1 MDRPV
6 DEDERAAAEAW
17 EEGGAELERKVKKE
31 RQEKAKNK
39 DKQSLQDFRDW
50 QKEIRRKRQVVSERS
65 ERALRK
71 TSIRA
76 TRQLKLLSI
85 RSARSPPSCS
95 IKNAPRFASLRFA
108 SLLSAQ
114 EIEEE
119 KKSGVVSEERK
130 KEKEKRE
137 RETEEREKQAKVEAD
152 EERKVYSDE
161 NVALKMG
168 SKHWNKGVEKRDNF
182 GIVVNGKGEEED
194 GDFEY
199 GSGATGADLKNDND
213 VDSEEEDAEGMA
225 MMADLY
231 SYQGGAPKRPG
242 EGGNEKE
249 GEAVKAKAKAN
260 DGEEE
265 EEEENDEPEEPF
277 DEEAAEREM
286 RVQESLE
293 IYRAQQAAK
302 KAGTT
307 KKTIE
312 KEENEIDE
320 DAKNHDLPTPPPTN
334 LPPAPP
340 ARESDEENNNNN
352 NNDKFYWSE
361 TMDARLAAF
370 VHSEMF
376 DFTAVAT
383 SLQGCLSESD
393 LGGLDKSIFTEES
406 CRLRWCELD
415 VEESNMEVGDVAIRQ
430 MTGECRIPVEL
441 GGKQL
446 SFEQLQRQVN
456 SSGSSL
462 LVPPKRLPG
471 GEDED
476 SEGEGEGEEVV
487 IVTREQL
494 VEGFKNGGLTD
505 FETLD

>member
-1 MDRPV
+1 MR
-6 DEDERAAAEAW
+6 
-17 EEGGAELERKVKKE
+17 L
-31 RQEKAKNK
+31 
-39 DKQSLQDFRDW
+39 
-50 QKEIRRKRQVVSERS
+50 
-65 ERALRK
+65 
-71 TSIRA
+71 
-76 TRQLKLLSI
+76 
-85 RSARSPPSCS
+85 
-95 IKNAPRFASLRFA
+95 A